1 MFELYRGQ
9 RLARGEPIPAAH
21 MPFADSMLEIDFAEL
36 SDVGRVRLGNED
48 YLGHVAPDTSE
59 QARNHG
65 WLFALADGVG
75 GQEKGEVASRTA
87 VETVLEGF
95 REAARGSPLNSLLQ
109 SLVRKANTRVLD
121 AGMSSGMATTLVACA
136 LRYDR
141 AVIAHVGDSRCYLVR
156 QKAAV
161 VLTRDHTIANEH
173 ARLGLMSSED
183 VAEAET
189 RHILSRSLGTEL
201 SELSSWVRRLCTSV
215 MNQGGDW
222 RSAIDALRPHTRR
235 IWRSMSLVQRQRFV
249 RHARAYWDVHRHRLA
264 PEVQTQLSRLR
275 AAGRLEII
283 AGRIVAAEQGEHAVT
298 IKIVRRGQNTIETCS
313 FARLVD
319 CTT

>member
-1 MFELYRGQ
+1 MFEGYRGQ
-9 RLARGEPIPAAH
+9 RLARGEPIPVAH
-21 MPFADSMLEIDFAEL
+21 RTFDDSMLEIDFAEF

-48 YLGHVAPDTSE
+48 YVGHVAPDTSE

-161 VLTRDHTIANEH
+161 MLTRDHTIANEH
-173 ARLGLMSSED
+173 ARLGLMSPED

-201 SELSSWVRRLCTSV
+201 SVSVEVSDHQVLPGDVLLLCSDGLHGALSSQEIAAIVSETSDVELAARRLVALANEKDGSDNV
-215 MNQGGDW
+215 
-222 RSAIDALRPHTRR
+222 SAQVVRVQNVERVGMYRGRPYKLR
-235 IWRSMSLVQRQRFV
+235 
-249 RHARAYWDVHRHRLA
+249 
-264 PEVQTQLSRLR
+264 
-275 AAGRLEII
+275 
-283 AGRIVAAEQGEHAVT
+283 
-298 IKIVRRGQNTIETCS
+298 
-313 FARLVD
+313 
-319 CTT
+319 